1 MFPEAIFQDVLA
13 AMQPAE
19 ELEGPTGEDYLQLM
33 ERIAVE
39 ASTRA
44 AVYRD
49 VLAES
54 SDVAAP

>member
-1 MFPEAIFQDVLA
+1 MFPEEIFQNVLA

-19 ELEGPTGEDYLQLM
+19 ELQGPTGEEYLQLM
-33 ERIAVE
+33 ERIGLE

-54 SDVAAP
+54 SEVTAQ